1 MAHSFFMSSESRADT
16 QWRVNVAQSKLKA
29 KQRRHE
35 RIRKKVFGTAAKPR
49 LSIYKSL
56 SHIYAQLIDDTVGRT
71 IIAACS
77 AEKAVTAG
85 LKHCGNVEAAKKVG
99 TNIAERALGK
109 NIKNVVFDR
118 GGYQYHGCIKALADA
133 AREKGL
139 NF

>member
-1 MAHSFFMSSESRADT
+1 M
-16 QWRVNVAQSKLKA
+16 
-29 KQRRHE
+29 
-35 RIRKKVFGTAAKPR
+35 RKKVVGTSEKPR
-49 LSIYKSL
+49 LSVFKSL
-56 SHIYAQLIDDTVGRT
+56 SHIYAQLIDDTNGKT
-71 IIAACS
+71 LIAASS
-77 AEKAVTAG
+77 AEKSISAG

-99 TNIAERALGK
+99 ANVAERALGK

>member
-1 MAHSFFMSSESRADT
+1 MARGKVEAR
-16 QWRVNVAQSKLKA
+16 
-29 KQRRHE
+29 QRRHE
-35 RIRKKVFGTAAKPR
+35 RIRRKVFGTAVKPR
-49 LSIYKSL
+49 LSVFKSL
-56 SHIYAQLIDDTVGRT
+56 SYIYAQLIDDANGRT
-71 IIAACS
+71 ILAASS
-77 AEKAVTAG
+77 AEKTVSGG

-99 TNIAERALGK
+99 ANIAERALGK